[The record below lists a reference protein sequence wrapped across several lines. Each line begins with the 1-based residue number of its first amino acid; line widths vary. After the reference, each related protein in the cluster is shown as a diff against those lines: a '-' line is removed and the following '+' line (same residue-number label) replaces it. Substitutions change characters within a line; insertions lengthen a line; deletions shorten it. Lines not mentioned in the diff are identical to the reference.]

1 VPPARQRIPKGTVM
15 STTQQPSSTGSRPD
29 DGHEDIKLGGGR
41 RPWLV
46 PALVGAVVLAVALA
60 LVLHFTGDDKE
71 SVDGSAFSND
81 FTVAFQASS
90 ASEEAFLDYLNDE
103 IAPDYG
109 VTIKG
114 AGIEDGN
121 QLDQATADGK
131 YIANIYQ
138 HKHWLEQVLDSTGMK
153 LTALGPVFQWSYSM
167 YSSRY
172 GSIDELPQGAT
183 IALLN
188 DPANT
193 AQALWILERAGKL
206 TFKDGVDPWAATEAD
221 IATNPGGYTFTYMEY
236 GAGPRTLD
244 SVDAVIDYNM
254 SFEDAGTPEEQR
266 IYAPD
271 APKEFAGQLVV
282 GSDYLDDPQVAKLKK
297 VFFDPR
303 VQEYLATNDDPNL
316 SGQLAPVSA
325 D

>member
-1 VPPARQRIPKGTVM
+1 M
-15 STTQQPSSTGSRPD
+15 STTQQPGRRTSEADEVIDLGRSPRRLLLAG
-29 DGHEDIKLGGGR
+29 LGG
-41 RPWLV
+41 L
-46 PALVGAVVLAVALA
+46 VVLALA
-60 LVLHFTGDDKE
+60 VFLVVRLTGGGDDK
-71 SVDGSAFSND
+71 
-81 FTVAFQASS
+81 TVAGSHFGTDFQIAYQASS
-90 ASEEAFLDYLNDE
+90 ASEKAFLDYLNEE

-109 VTIKG
+109 VTIEG
-114 AGIEDGN
+114 VGIEDGN

-138 HKHWLEQVLDSTGMK
+138 HKHWLKQVTDATGMK
-153 LTALGPVFQWSYSM
+153 LTALGEVFQWSYSV
-167 YSSRY
+167 YSTKHASL
-172 GSIDELPQGAT
+172 DDLPQGAT

-206 TFKDGVDPWAATEAD
+206 TFKDGVDPWAATEQD
-221 IATNPGGYTFTYMEY
+221 IADNIGGYKFTYMEY

-244 SVDAVIDYNM
+244 SVDAVVDYNM
-254 SFEDAGTPEEQR
+254 SFVDAGTPEKYR
-266 IYAPD
+266 IFEPD

-282 GSDYLDDPQVAKLKK
+282 GTAYLDDPQVEKLEK
-297 VFFDPR
+297 VFFDKR
-303 VQEYLATNDDPNL
+303 VQPYLAENDDPSL

>member
-1 VPPARQRIPKGTVM
+1 M
-15 STTQQPSSTGSRPD
+15 STTQQPGRRTSEPD
-29 DGHEDIKLGGGR
+29 DAIDLGRSPR
-41 RPWLV
+41 RWLL
-46 PALVGAVVLAVALA
+46 PGIGAVVVLALAVF
-60 LVLHFTGDDKE
+60 LVVRLTGGGDDK
-71 SVDGSAFSND
+71 
-81 FTVAFQASS
+81 TVAGSHFGSDFQIAYQASS
-90 ASEEAFLDYLNDE
+90 ASEKAFLDYLNKE

-109 VTIKG
+109 VTIEG
-114 AGIEDGN
+114 IGIEDGN

-138 HKHWLEQVLDSTGMK
+138 HKHWLKQVTDATGMK
-153 LTALGPVFQWSYSM
+153 LTALGEVFQWSYSV
-167 YSSRY
+167 YSTKHASL
-172 GSIDELPQGAT
+172 DELPQGAT

-206 TFKDGVDPWAATEAD
+206 TFKDGVDPWAATEQD
-221 IATNPGGYTFTYMEY
+221 IADNIGGYKFTYMEY

-254 SFEDAGTPEEQR
+254 SFVDAGTPTKYR
-266 IYAPD
+266 IYEPD

-282 GSDYLDDPQVAKLKK
+282 GTAYLDDPQVEKLKK
-297 VFFDPR
+297 VFFDKR
-303 VQEYLATNDDPNL
+303 VQPYLAENDDPSL

-325 D
+325 E

>member
-1 VPPARQRIPKGTVM
+1 M
-15 STTQQPSSTGSRPD
+15 STTQRPSGTGSRP
-29 DGHEDIKLGGGR
+29 GARSDINLGGGQR
-41 RPWLV
+41 RWLV
-46 PALVGAVVLAVALA
+46 PALIGAAIIAVVIA
-60 LVLHFTGDDKE
+60 LVLNFTGEDKKT
-71 SVDGSAFSND
+71 VAGSAFSND
-81 FTVAFQASS
+81 FTIAFQASS

-109 VTIKG
+109 VTIEG

-121 QLDQATADGK
+121 QLDQATADGD

-138 HKHWLEQVLDSTGMK
+138 HKHWLKQVTDSTGMK
-153 LTALGPVFQWSYSM
+153 LTALGPVFQWSYSI
-167 YSSRY
+167 YSSKW
-172 GSIDELPQGAT
+172 GALEELPKGAT
-183 IALLN
+183 IAVLN

-221 IATNPGGYTFTYMEY
+221 IASNPNDYKFTFMEY

-254 SFEDAGTPEEQR
+254 SFVDAGTPQEQQ
-266 IYAPD
+266 IFAPD
-271 APKEFAGQLVV
+271 APNEFAGQLVV
-282 GSDYLDDPQVAKLKK
+282 GTEYLDDPQVAKLKK

-316 SGQLAPVSA
+316 SGQLAPVS
-325 D
+325 DS